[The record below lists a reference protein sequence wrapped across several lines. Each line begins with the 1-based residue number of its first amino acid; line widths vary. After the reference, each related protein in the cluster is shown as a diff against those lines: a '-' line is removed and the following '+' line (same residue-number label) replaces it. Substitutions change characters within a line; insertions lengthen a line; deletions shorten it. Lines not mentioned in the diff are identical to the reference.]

1 LKNRYPS
8 YLKNYLAMKMKTN
21 RYIINMKQIRSTFLA
36 FATAALLLS
45 SCRQP
50 DMAVNTTI
58 EVPVGVIE
66 VSTSAIEEFVS
77 TTGSVYPL
85 KDVTLSSEIAGEYR
99 LQINPATGS
108 PYALGDYVKAGA
120 TIIKLEDEE
129 YVNDLRL
136 KSKEVDK
143 EISQLEYEKQQ
154 ALYEKGGATLR
165 DLKNAEITLI
175 NTEYDMES
183 SRLNLAKM
191 TIEVPFSGIIADL
204 PYFTKGTRVATGVEM
219 VSVID
224 FERLYLEANLPE
236 KYFRN
241 IEKGYKVYVTSYTST
256 ADTLLGTI
264 TQISPSIDA
273 EARTFKCFVEVENK
287 KQILLPGMF
296 VKADLVVNSAEE
308 VIVIPKDIIMSRN
321 RNQIVYVV
329 EQGVASERTITTGLE
344 NVDNVEVKM
353 GLLKGESIVNSGFE
367 TLRDQSRVRILR

>member
-1 LKNRYPS
+1 
-8 YLKNYLAMKMKTN
+8 MKKKTN
-21 RYIINMKQIRSTFLA
+21 RRTIIMKQIRFTLSA
-36 FATAALLLS
+36 FAAATLLLS
-45 SCRQP
+45 SCKQP
-50 DMAVNTTI
+50 DMEVNTTI

-66 VSTSAIEEFVS
+66 ASTSAIEEFVS

-85 KDVTLSSEIAGEYR
+85 KEVSMSSEITGEYS
-99 LQINPATGS
+99 LQINPATGK
-108 PYALGDYVKAGA
+108 PYALGDHVKAGA

-129 YVNDLRL
+129 YVNDIKL

-143 EISQLEYEKQQ
+143 EISELEYEKQQ

-175 NTEYDMES
+175 NTEYEMES

-191 TIEVPFSGIIADL
+191 TLEAPFSGVIAEL
-204 PYFTKGTRVATGVEM
+204 PYFTNGTRVASGTEM
-219 VSVID
+219 ISLID
-224 FERLYLEANLPE
+224 FQKLYLEANLPE

-241 IEKGYKVYVTSYTST
+241 IERGFKVYVTSYTST

-273 EARTFKCFVEVENK
+273 EARTFLCFVEIENK
-287 KQILLPGMF
+287 DGILLPGMF

-329 EQGVASERTITTGLE
+329 EQGIASERIITTGLQ
-344 NVDNVEVKM
+344 NATSVEVKM
-353 GLLKGESIVNSGFE
+353 GLLKGESIVNTGFE

>member
-1 LKNRYPS
+1 
-8 YLKNYLAMKMKTN
+8 MKMKTN
-21 RYIINMKQIRSTFLA
+21 RYTMDMKQIRSIFLA

-45 SCRQP
+45 SCKQP
-50 DMAVNTTI
+50 DMEVNTTI

-66 VSTSAIEEFVS
+66 VSTSSIEEFVS

-85 KDVTLSSEIAGEYR
+85 KDVTLNSEIAGEYR
-99 LQINPATGS
+99 LQMNPATGR
-108 PYALGDYVKAGA
+108 PYALGDHVKAGA

-129 YVNDLRL
+129 YVNDLRI
-136 KSKEVDK
+136 KSLEVDE

-175 NTEYDMES
+175 NTRYDMES

-191 TIEVPFSGIIADL
+191 TIEAPFSGIIADL
-204 PYFTKGTRVATGVEM
+204 PYFTKGTRVAAGIEM

-224 FERLYLEANLPE
+224 YERLYLEANLPE

-273 EARTFKCFVEVENK
+273 EARTFKCFVEVENHE
-287 KQILLPGMF
+287 QILLPGMF

-308 VIVIPKDIIMSRN
+308 AIVIPKDIIMSRN

-329 EQGVASERTITTGLE
+329 EQGVASERMITTGLE
-344 NVDNVEVKM
+344 NVENVEVKM

>member
-1 LKNRYPS
+1 
-8 YLKNYLAMKMKTN
+8 MKE
-21 RYIINMKQIRSTFLA
+21 IRCAFMA
-36 FATAALLLS
+36 FAIAALLLS
-45 SCRQP
+45 SCKQP
-50 DMAVNTTI
+50 DMEVNTTI

-66 VSTSAIEEFVS
+66 VSTSSIEEFVS

-99 LQINPATGS
+99 LQINPATGRY
-108 PYALGDYVKAGA
+108 YALGDYVKAGA
-120 TIIKLEDEE
+120 TLIKLEDEE
-129 YVNDLRL
+129 YVNDQRI
-136 KSKEVDK
+136 KSLEVDK
-143 EISQLEYEKQQ
+143 EISELEYEKQE

-175 NTEYDMES
+175 NAEYDMES
-183 SRLNLAKM
+183 SRLNLDKM
-191 TIEVPFSGIIADL
+191 TIEAPFSGIISDL
-204 PYFTKGTRVATGVEM
+204 PYFTNGTRVAASSEM
-219 VSVID
+219 VTVID
-224 FERLYLEANLPE
+224 FNRLYLEANLPE

-241 IEKGYKVYVTSYTST
+241 IERGYKVYVTSYTST

-273 EARTFKCFVEVENK
+273 EARTFKCFVEVDNSEE
-287 KQILLPGMF
+287 ILLPGMF

-308 VIVIPKDIIMSRN
+308 VIVIPKDIILSRN

-329 EQGVASERTITTGLE
+329 EQGVASERTITTGLQSVE
-344 NVDNVEVKM
+344 NVEVKM